1 MNRTDYRSILK
12 QYWGYD
18 DFRSLQEDI
27 VSSVGSGK
35 DTLGLMPTGGG
46 KSITFQVPALSM
58 DGLCLVITPL
68 IALMKDQVDGLRK
81 KEIKAAAIYSG
92 MSYEEIM
99 TTFNNCIYGHYKF
112 LYVSPE
118 RLGTR
123 VFLEKVPQLD
133 ISMIAVDEAHCISQ
147 WGYDFRP
154 AYLKIA
160 EIRKMLPDVPVLAL
174 TATATP
180 EVVEDIQKQL
190 QFAKNNVFKKSFQ
203 RENLAYVVQ
212 KTEDKL
218 QKLLHIL
225 NSVNGSSVVYVR
237 NRKKTKEV
245 ADFLNNNNIS
255 ADYFHAGLPN
265 SAKDNRQERWKSGD
279 CRVIVATNAFGMG
292 IDKADVR
299 TVIHI
304 DLPDSIE
311 AYFQE
316 AGRAGRDGL
325 KSYAVLLYEN
335 ADITK
340 LKKRLSDNFP
350 TKEQILRTYEYLA
363 YYYQVGVES
372 AEGCV
377 FDFNLIDFCTKFK
390 LSINPTHSALKILE
404 LAGYIEYT
412 EEIESH
418 TRIMFSMYR
427 DELYKYDIPD
437 KTDVVMKCLLRS
449 YTGLFADYVNID
461 EDLIAKRTKLDKSD
475 VLKSL
480 IDLSRLNVI
489 SYIPYKKTPY
499 IVYTRQR
506 EHTERIII
514 GKDVYENR
522 KERFENRIKAMS
534 DYSTSDNACRSRIL
548 LAYFGEKD
556 SDNCGIC
563 DFCLKQKSNNKK
575 TNNLDKKI
583 IDLLKDGPQEISY
596 LIGKL
601 NCSEETIFT
610 VIRQLMDE
618 KTIATEN
625 KKTIYLIKK

>member
-1 MNRTDYRSILK
+1 
-12 QYWGYD
+12 
-18 DFRSLQEDI
+18 
-27 VSSVGSGK
+27 
-35 DTLGLMPTGGG
+35 
-46 KSITFQVPALSM
+46 
-58 DGLCLVITPL
+58 
-68 IALMKDQVDGLRK
+68 
-81 KEIKAAAIYSG
+81 

-311 AYFQE
+311 AYF
-316 AGRAGRDGL
+316 
-325 KSYAVLLYEN
+325 
-335 ADITK
+335 
-340 LKKRLSDNFP
+340 KRQDA
-350 TKEQILRTYEYLA
+350 Q
-363 YYYQVGVES
+363 
-372 AEGCV
+372 
-377 FDFNLIDFCTKFK
+377 
-390 LSINPTHSALKILE
+390 
-404 LAGYIEYT
+404 
-412 EEIESH
+412 
-418 TRIMFSMYR
+418 
-427 DELYKYDIPD
+427 DE
-437 KTDVVMKCLLRS
+437 TD
-449 YTGLFADYVNID
+449 
-461 EDLIAKRTKLDKSD
+461 
-475 VLKSL
+475 
-480 IDLSRLNVI
+480 
-489 SYIPYKKTPY
+489 
-499 IVYTRQR
+499 
-506 EHTERIII
+506 
-514 GKDVYENR
+514 
-522 KERFENRIKAMS
+522 
-534 DYSTSDNACRSRIL
+534 
-548 LAYFGEKD
+548 
-556 SDNCGIC
+556 
-563 DFCLKQKSNNKK
+563 
-575 TNNLDKKI
+575 
-583 IDLLKDGPQEISY
+583 
-596 LIGKL
+596 
-601 NCSEETIFT
+601 
-610 VIRQLMDE
+610 
-618 KTIATEN
+618 
-625 KKTIYLIKK
+625 